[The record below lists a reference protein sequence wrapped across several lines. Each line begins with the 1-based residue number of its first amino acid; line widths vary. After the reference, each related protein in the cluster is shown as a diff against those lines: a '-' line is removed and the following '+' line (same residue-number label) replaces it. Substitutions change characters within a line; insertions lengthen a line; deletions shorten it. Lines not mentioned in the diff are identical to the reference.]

1 MPKKVEREIL
11 VVVSKVKAFIRSKN
25 CQSASD
31 LPEALSAHVH
41 TILKRACERAKAN
54 GRVTVRTQ
62 DL

>member
-1 MPKKVEREIL
+1 MPKNVEREIL
-11 VVVSKVKAFIRSKN
+11 VVVNKVKAFIRSKN

-31 LPEALSAHVH
+31 LPQALSAHLYA
-41 TILKRACERAKAN
+41 TLRRACERAKAN